1 MRTKYKPWAKPYMM
15 EHPEVMYP
23 FEELKNLSNLHL
35 EIGCGKGAFIVNM
48 AKKHPET
55 FYLAIEKNVTCA
67 GITAKA
73 LVEEKIENVKLMQI
87 DGDLVMDELKAN
99 SVKVLFL
106 NFSDPWPKKRHT
118 KRRLTHESFIN
129 KYYRVLENG
138 GEIRFKTDDDE
149 LYLFSKESFME
160 SKLTIVSDI
169 YDYDGNDMEDEKT
182 EYEIKK
188 REAGLKIHRIILRK
202 I

>member
-15 EHPEVMYP
+15 EHSEVMYP

-87 DGDLVMDELKAN
+87 DGDLVMDELNDN

-118 KRRLTHESFIN
+118 KRRLTHENFIN

-149 LYLFSKESFME
+149 LYLFSKESF
-160 SKLTIVSDI
+160 
-169 YDYDGNDMEDEKT
+169 
-182 EYEIKK
+182 
-188 REAGLKIHRIILRK
+188 KIGRAHV
-202 I
+202 

>member
-48 AKKHPET
+48 AKKYPET

-73 LVEEKIENVKLMQI
+73 LIEEKIENVKLMQI
-87 DGDLVMDELKAN
+87 DGDLVMDELKDN

-118 KRRLTHESFIN
+118 KRRLAHESFIN

-169 YDYDGNDMEDEKT
+169 YDYDGNDLEDEKT